1 VFSYKLDRFLSLFRK
16 ENLIHASSELH
27 SDGGGPFY
35 EKSQYEANRQL
46 LAHFLRRRLWEGK
59 ASDESQIGYYAES
72 TIKRKK
78 RKGLPWDRVT
88 LFDTGRFY
96 SSFIVN
102 PSKEALHLHYE
113 DNPYGD
119 TLERYGGPA
128 RLLRIRFGSVEE
140 KKEFLDKLL
149 LWLRKK

>member
-1 VFSYKLDRFLSLFRK
+1 VFRSKLNRFLSSFKK
-16 ENLIHASSELH
+16 EALLTASSELH
-27 SDGGGPFY
+27 SDGGGSFY

-59 ASDESQIGYYAES
+59 AADESNIGYYAES

-102 PSKEALHLHYE
+102 PSKEALHLRYE
-113 DNPYGD
+113 DDPYKYP
-119 TLERYGGPA
+119 LERYGGPA
-128 RLLRIRFGSVEE
+128 RLLRIRFRSVEE